1 MGQCNSSSGSVLD
14 KSGESGPKRAGGVF
28 TRPQAGAYEANRRR
42 RLLGRVGDFAAEG
55 KVTRAGARNI
65 P

>member
-1 MGQCNSSSGSVLD
+1 MRNQIKTVGIL
-14 KSGESGPKRAGGVF
+14 KGGIAPLSRILF

-55 KVTRAGARNI
+55 KVTRAGARNNS
-65 P
+65 